1 MAQSSDRLPVPW
13 CLQFRLN
20 FFGGGVLRSAP
31 PNLNLKAMRFG
42 DPFEFAT
49 RFYVTTGVGLAQVGG
64 WRGGRAAGRVGV
76 TKSAGV

>member
-13 CLQFRLN
+13 CLQFRG
-20 FFGGGVLRSAP
+20 GGGVLRSAP

-49 RFYVTTGVGLAQVGG
+49 RFYRYHRGLAQVGG
-64 WRGGRAAGRVGV
+64 WRAAGRVGV